1 METQA
6 SHRAPKSKFPCA
18 DLVLTRGRHPHLH
31 RHGKVRVDTGKQVF
45 IDRNKFAAR
54 LPDAGEAELRN
65 VRILTPDKSEMMRY
79 TFY

>member
-18 DLVLTRGRHPHLH
+18 DLVLTRGRQHH
-31 RHGKVRVDTGKQVF
+31 RHGKAKVDTGKQVF
-45 IDRNKFAAR
+45 IGLNKFAAR

-65 VRILTPDKSEMMRY
+65 VRILTRDKTEMIRY